1 MANYELK
8 LKYCKNISNP
18 SRSGESS
25 LDISDGAVKIQA
37 AAWSHDGKLFAFVNA
52 AKRLFIYD
60 AEDLSSHKEVFTLKA
75 REKNTL
81 FGNQSFVVKGIA
93 FHPSGT
99 KIAIAQSDDV
109 VFMYKFQSAP
119 GVWDGKKSISNKFL
133 FESTPTCIYWPRL
146 ELGQEFDKCFFV
158 GNLQGEV
165 RKCKTNSKK
174 TQGDFLVPQKVV
186 PAYQAFVCALAPNPE
201 NGGFVASYADGL
213 IIIWAES
220 NGQYVKM
227 GSMKHSVAAYALATT
242 VSAIVAAGADM
253 RIAVYRRTG
262 GGMSSSVAGELMQS
276 FDFNSDKSEKEF
288 TCACSSAISETV
300 AVASYDRVRTFNWN
314 ATSEKFV
321 ELSLMEIKNL
331 YTITVLQWRPDGTN
345 ILLGTQTGLV
355 EMLEVSSPKS
365 VVNGVFEIQYFGPK
379 QVLVRNTKKNT
390 RCVLRSQYNYPITKV
405 NVCGGKSSDVSLAT
419 GSSGGLTSDKRNRYL
434 VAYTSDTLLIAD
446 FLDGRMSEVQ
456 WTSGGNEKFYFEIE
470 KVCVIFNAGEMSL
483 VEYGNNEFLGTVR
496 TEFTNPHQFSV
507 RINERTVTGVDSHDN
522 KKLAYLV
529 DLKTVEIV
537 DLMNEMPTVRC
548 QHQSKIKWL
557 ELNETGRK
565 LLFRDV
571 KYKLYLVDM
580 ATEAKVTMLD
590 LCQFVQW
597 VPQSDVIVA
606 QNRDFLCVW
615 YNIDSP
621 DKVSMFPIKGE
632 VREVLRELVR
642 EQDGRERVQTRVLVD
657 EKLDMAEYLLDS
669 DLIAFGAA
677 VESGQLT
684 AAMNYLENL
693 DATPETAAHWR
704 TLASLSLDQL
714 RIPIAQRCYA
724 ELGDIA
730 KARYLKKIV
739 DLAHSRGLNQYEPED
754 PSLDHDTKMGL
765 MWRNLAEREP
775 EIRAKILMLKKDF
788 FMAQNTF
795 LENDMLDSA
804 IEMFVK
810 IGKWE
815 QALQLASDRNH
826 PQLDKLRADCKEW
839 LKNHHQ
845 QEKIAALYESE
856 GQYESAIFEYVKAGM
871 PSKAANQMMK
881 RQELVSNSSLLD
893 TVIKELCEREFFIK
907 AGELYEKAGV
917 NDRALKLYRM
927 AKDKEGFS
935 NAVRLAREH
944 DLGVDARDLLE
955 EYADYLYDQLE
966 FEMAMEKYLQA
977 SQLIKAL
984 KSAFKA
990 NSIVRAEDIF
1000 ETIKDS
1006 PGGKESFD
1014 RASGRGGGKDGE
1026 DELSYNGWAIKLGQ
1040 YYASLM
1046 SGNRER
1052 NMKKAQKYFL
1062 EGNSVEHIIDMYKE
1076 AGYWEK
1082 AYEYLMEIGAKQ
1094 EATEFLHQQAHT
1106 CIAEKRYSDAER
1118 VYMKGKMFDAIVDM
1132 YKSVEDFDNVLRV
1145 QRRLGMGDDTSM
1157 LLEHAERRKRDGDFV
1172 EAEKL
1177 YMEAG
1182 SWKEAVNMYMQQS
1195 KWEDARRVCQE
1206 VGTDEAH
1213 SKEGFIGYCWAK
1225 DMPSVVNAAKL
1236 LLNLNLLD
1244 KVVEVCCNAIASEAA
1259 KQEGLKVP
1267 DFDMA
1272 FELCSAAERSDLTS
1286 RVHLLKGQFLEDQGQ
1301 FQLAENE
1308 FIAANKPN
1316 EALLMYIHEGMLDA
1330 AQKVA
1335 DAHCTVEEK
1344 NQVYTALGNKKFEK
1358 GDYDSAEKL
1367 FLKSENVEHL
1377 VSLYLDVNRL
1387 DKVHD
1392 LADRGYLSPEQ
1403 LNNLSAM
1410 RRRDPIGVGASGGAG
1425 ASMGMGAGGD
1435 ASSMSGASKIVEAN
1449 RLASNTSSPHDMR
1462 EGLKLLFS
1470 ITSYDVTA
1478 TATASVDEQLLH
1490 YNQQA
1495 MKLIET
1501 LCVQNGGR
1509 FVENLALKEGVAR
1522 DSNGQNY
1529 NGPLLSEVVSTVLSR
1544 QTSLHGDWKKG
1555 VSLCLNLYNALSK
1568 VSQVEEGDRYVE
1580 YAVKFACVHQQFSAA
1595 QKIVDHAYEDDH
1607 PVALQ
1612 LFALIKQQAV
1622 AASRQE
1628 GDMEGLV
1635 AMGEGFDDLKQTG
1648 DYAKYLDLVHKKD
1661 RENGTNNMPGALR
1674 KCIRSLLDQVEEGG
1688 ESKRNANMSKL
1699 FSVIED
1705 YGPLADNN
1713 SPDVRN
1719 VYKAIMEKLTSAP
1732 MPGCEVLSVQ
1742 PEDYRPAQLRNEWTV
1757 EYGHFDKLRKILL
1770 KEVDSNAYSGEMLNL
1785 LSTHFVI
1792 AHLSANRAACM
1803 TASKLFPLA
1812 AKITM
1817 ALTMFIHEVPAD
1829 KVFLEAGLVTRLASM
1844 STSED
1849 IPEER
1854 KAYLRKMAF
1863 LFINT
1868 FIDTVEQAMEGETD
1882 FSSEYLGDLEP
1893 IRERGEILVP
1903 KNANQCVL
1911 KDEAVFEALKD
1922 WVLTVSM
1929 DNSIDFSSDMNIA
1942 NNAASTSH
1950 GAPQV
1955 FEACA
1960 GRDDKICCITGYPI
1974 RKGGGGGAD
1983 IRSVGSFSFSL
1994 NNSDRGLL
2002 QTAKM
2007 VGGMG
2012 NDSVEDRETIKKLTN
2027 DDFEFL
2033 VKKMGVNSQF

>member
-8 LKYCKNISNP
+8 LKYCRNISN
-18 SRSGESS
+18 SARTGISS
-25 LDISDGAVKIQA
+25 LDISDGAVKVQA

-52 AKRLFIYD
+52 AKRLYIYD
-60 AEDLSSHKEVFTLKA
+60 AEDLSTHKEVFSLKA
-75 REKNTL
+75 KEKNAL
-81 FGNQSFVVKGIA
+81 FGVQSFTVKGIA

-109 VFMYKFQSAP
+109 VFMYRFQSSP
-119 GVWDGKKSISNKFL
+119 GVWDGKKSICNKFL
-133 FESTPTCIYWPRL
+133 FESTPTCIYWPRI

-174 TQGDFLVPQKVV
+174 TQGDFLIPQKIV
-186 PAYQAFVCALAPNPE
+186 PPHHAFVCALAPNPE

-213 IIIWAES
+213 IVIWAES

-242 VSAIVAAGADM
+242 NSAIVAAGADM
-253 RIAVYRRTG
+253 RIAVYRRGAG
-262 GGMSSSVAGELMQS
+262 GAMSSSSMAGELMQS
-276 FDFNSDKSEKEF
+276 FDYSSDKTEKEF

-321 ELSLMEIKNL
+321 ELSPMEIKNL

-345 ILLGTQTGLV
+345 LLLGTHTGLV

-405 NVCGGKSSDVSLAT
+405 NVCGGKSSDVNIA
-419 GSSGGLTSDKRNRYL
+419 GNALTSDKRNRYL

-507 RINERTVTGVDSHDN
+507 RINERTVAGSDNHDN

-529 DLKTVEIV
+529 DLKTIEIV
-537 DLMNEMPTVRC
+537 DLMGEASTVRC
-548 QHQSKIKWL
+548 QHASKIKWL

-571 KYKLYLVDM
+571 KYKLYLLDVKS
-580 ATEAKVTMLD
+580 EEKVTMLD

-606 QNRDFLCVW
+606 QNREFLCVW

-642 EQDGRERVQTRVLVD
+642 ETDGRERVQTRVLVD

-704 TLASLSLDQL
+704 TLAKLSLDQL

-739 DLAHSRGLNQYEPED
+739 DMAHSRGFDQYEPED
-754 PSLDHDTKMGL
+754 SSLDHDTKMAY
-765 MWRNLAEREP
+765 MWRNLVEREP
-775 EIRAKILMLKKDF
+775 DIKAKILMLKKDF
-788 FMAQNTF
+788 FMAQNTY
-795 LENDMLDSA
+795 LENDMLDDA

-826 PQLDKLRADCKEW
+826 PDLDKLRAQCKEW
-839 LKNHHQ
+839 LKVHHQ

-881 RQELVSNSSLLD
+881 RQELMSNSSLLD
-893 TVIKELCEREFFIK
+893 TVIKELCEREFYIK
-907 AGELYEKAGV
+907 AGELYEKAKV

-955 EYADYLYDQLE
+955 EYADYLYEHME

-977 SQLIKAL
+977 SELIKAL
-984 KSAFKA
+984 KSAFRA

-1000 ETIKDS
+1000 ETIKES

-1014 RASGRGGGKDGE
+1014 RVNKTKTRDGE
-1026 DELSYNGWAIKLGQ
+1026 EELSYNGWAIKLGQ
-1040 YYASLM
+1040 YYATLP

-1062 EGNSVEHIIDMYKE
+1062 EANSLEHIIQMYKD

-1082 AYEYLMEIGAKQ
+1082 AFEYLVEIGATK
-1094 EATEFLHQQAHT
+1094 EATEFLEEQAQI
-1106 CIAEKRYSDAER
+1106 CINEKRYSDAER
-1118 VYMKGKMFDAIVDM
+1118 VYTKGKMFESIVEM
-1132 YKSVEDFDNVLRV
+1132 YKSIEDFDNVLRV
-1145 QRRLGMGDDTSM
+1145 QRRLGMGNDTSM
-1157 LLEHAERRKRDGDFV
+1157 LIEHAERRKRDGDFY

-1182 SWKEAVNMYMQQS
+1182 NWKEAVNMYMQQG

-1206 VGTDEAH
+1206 VGTEESR

-1244 KVVEVCCNAIASEAA
+1244 KVVEVSCNAIASEAA

-1272 FELCSAAERSDLTS
+1272 FDLCNAAERPDLTA

-1301 FQLAENE
+1301 FQLAETE
-1308 FIAANKPN
+1308 FIAAGKPN

-1367 FLKSENVEHL
+1367 FLKSDNVEHL
-1377 VSLYLDVNRL
+1377 VSLYLDINRL

-1392 LADRGYLSPEQ
+1392 LADRGYLTPEQ

-1410 RRRDPIGVGASGGAG
+1410 RRREPVSGGVGASGSVGSAG
-1425 ASMGMGAGGD
+1425 DISG
-1435 ASSMSGASKIVEAN
+1435 MSGASKIVEAN
-1449 RLASNTSSPHDMR
+1449 RLASNTNSPHDMR
-1462 EGLKLLFS
+1462 EALKLLFS

-1478 TATASVDEQLLH
+1478 TATSSVDEQLLH

-1501 LCVQNGGR
+1501 LCIQNGGR
-1509 FVENLALKEGVAR
+1509 FVENLGASRGDGPFR
-1522 DSNGQNY
+1522 DSNGQSY
-1529 NGPLLSEVVSTVLSR
+1529 TMKLSDVVSTVLTR
-1544 QTSLHGDWKKG
+1544 QTSLQGDWKKG
-1555 VSLCLNLYNALSK
+1555 VSLCLNLYNALTK
-1568 VSQVEEGDRYVE
+1568 VNMVEEGDRYVDF
-1580 YAVKFACVHQQFSAA
+1580 AVKFACVHQQYSAA
-1595 QKIVDHAYEDDH
+1595 SKIVNHAYEEDH
-1607 PVALQ
+1607 PVARDLLQ
-1612 LFALIKQQAV
+1612 YIKQQAV

-1635 AMGEGFDDLKQTG
+1635 AMGEGFDELKQTG
-1648 DYAKYLDLVHKKD
+1648 DYARYLDLVHKKD
-1661 RENGTNNMPGALR
+1661 RENGTTNMPGALR
-1674 KCIRSLLDQVEEGG
+1674 KCIRSLLDQVESAGD
-1688 ESKRNANMSKL
+1688 SKRNANMSKL
-1699 FSVIED
+1699 FSIMED
-1705 YGPLADNN
+1705 YGPLADN
-1713 SPDVRN
+1713 SQDVRN
-1719 VYKAIMEKLTSAP
+1719 VFKAIFEKLTSSP
-1732 MPGCEVLSVQ
+1732 MPGVEVLSTQ
-1742 PEDYRPAQLRNEWTV
+1742 PEDYKPAAFRNEWTV
-1757 EYGHFDKLRKILL
+1757 EYAHFDKMRKILL
-1770 KEVDSNAYSGEMLNL
+1770 KEVDSNAYSGDMLNL
-1785 LSTHFVI
+1785 LSTLFVVC
-1792 AHLSANRAACM
+1792 HLSANRAACM

-1812 AKITM
+1812 AKVSMAMTM
-1817 ALTMFIHEVPAD
+1817 YIHEVPAD
-1829 KVFLEAGLVTRLASM
+1829 KVFLEAGIVTRLASM
-1844 STSED
+1844 STNEE

-1854 KAYLRKMAF
+1854 KDFLRKMAF
-1863 LFINT
+1863 LFVNT

-1903 KNANQCVL
+1903 KNAQQCVL
-1911 KDEAVFEALKD
+1911 KDESVFESLKD

-1929 DNSIDFSSDMNIA
+1929 DNSIDFSSDMSIA
-1942 NNAASTSH
+1942 NNASSSDS
-1950 GAPQV
+1950 GQV
-1955 FEACA
+1955 FEACPA
-1960 GRDDKICCITGYPI
+1960 TSQGEKICCITGYPI
-1974 RKGGGGGAD
+1974 KKPGGGD
-1983 IRSVGSFSFSL
+1983 IRAVGSYPFSI

-2012 NDSVEDRETIKKLTN
+2012 NDSFEDRETIKKLTN
-2027 DDFEFL
+2027 DDFDFL